1 MSFFIPYYLH
11 ELGTVAHRKT
21 KPPSAVHALSR
32 AVRFYKGFPGVILL
46 KSVVFRGFA
55 VIDFFVEAMF
65 FCTNYNIGSG
75 VTDNIKC
82 DNSHTGEIYVIGGES
97 VYRMMLPYL
106 DTIYV
111 TKIDHAF
118 QADTFFPNLDELED
132 WEMTEEGDEQT
143 CFDLEFAFTRYERR

>member
-11 ELGTVAHRKT
+11 ELRTVAHSKT

-82 DNSHTGEIYVIGGES
+82 DNSHTREVVHS
-97 VYRMMLPYL
+97 KNKLVANH
-106 DTIYV
+106 
-111 TKIDHAF
+111 TKI
-118 QADTFFPNLDELED
+118 
-132 WEMTEEGDEQT
+132 
-143 CFDLEFAFTRYERR
+143 

>member
-32 AVRFYKGFPGVILL
+32 AVRFYKGFPEVILL

-75 VTDNIKC
+75 VTDNIKS
-82 DNSHTGEIYVIGGES
+82 DNSHTREVVHGKNERVANH
-97 VYRMMLPYL
+97 
-106 DTIYV
+106 
-111 TKIDHAF
+111 TKI
-118 QADTFFPNLDELED
+118 
-132 WEMTEEGDEQT
+132 
-143 CFDLEFAFTRYERR
+143 

>member
-1 MSFFIPYYLH
+1 MYPIYTVYFHHKFSVITWRVDDIRPYGIVRTVAMLRSGIICFFYITNYLH

-82 DNSHTGEIYVIGGES
+82 DNSHTREVVHS
-97 VYRMMLPYL
+97 KNKRVANH
-106 DTIYV
+106 
-111 TKIDHAF
+111 TKI
-118 QADTFFPNLDELED
+118 
-132 WEMTEEGDEQT
+132 
-143 CFDLEFAFTRYERR
+143 

>member
-1 MSFFIPYYLH
+1 MAVFRTAFVYAKTASTRRQRCKLYVKSNFINVANHHNVTLGRNMFWHCTNYLH

-55 VIDFFVEAMF
+55 VIDFFVKAMF

-82 DNSHTGEIYVIGGES
+82 DNSHTGEVVHGKNER
-97 VYRMMLPYL
+97 VANH
-106 DTIYV
+106 
-111 TKIDHAF
+111 TKI
-118 QADTFFPNLDELED
+118 
-132 WEMTEEGDEQT
+132 
-143 CFDLEFAFTRYERR
+143 

>member
-1 MSFFIPYYLH
+1 MYPIYTVYFHHKFSVITWLRDCTNNYNNTLGHNMSFFIPYYLH

-55 VIDFFVEAMF
+55 VIDFFVKAMF

-82 DNSHTGEIYVIGGES
+82 DNSHTGEVVHSKNER
-97 VYRMMLPYL
+97 VANH
-106 DTIYV
+106 
-111 TKIDHAF
+111 TKI
-118 QADTFFPNLDELED
+118 
-132 WEMTEEGDEQT
+132 
-143 CFDLEFAFTRYERR
+143 